1 MRAES
6 SDGRSLRVFLALVYS
21 VFLFSA
27 VLALDSD
34 KDGFHTDS
42 SDEDLRDCD
51 DYDLLIN
58 PNAVEVFDG
67 VDNNCDGEVDEGKTA
82 YYLDSDMDG
91 YGNERVSV
99 FECFVF
105 ENYTETLGD
114 CDDTDFSINPSIDEV
129 CDNGIDEDCDGRDL
143 VCGEE
148 VVDTN
153 IEDGFEAVIFSEEVD
168 IGAGLGA
175 VVGDGE
181 SNSWVLM
188 LVALIVIGGLVIF
201 VIIRRR
207 EKNSNERFMP
217 KK

>member
-129 CDNGIDEDCDGRDL
+129 CDNGIDED
-143 VCGEE
+143 
-148 VVDTN
+148 TN
-153 IEDGFEAVIFSEEVD
+153 FEYGFEAVIFSEEVD